1 MAARFLRMAGAIG
14 LTIVASACGPS
25 SAQKAAD
32 PATVSGHVAETDLVT
47 VTLTPEAEQRLGIVV
62 TPMERRTVAQTRTLG
77 GEVIAP
83 AGGASAATRYA
94 ATASLEPSQLAS
106 AQIEADSAVE
116 RARVA
121 FEAARTRFER
131 ISALFEAQAESARV
145 RDDARAELQ
154 TAEATLQA
162 ARAQRALL
170 GQSIGS
176 TRAAP
181 RIWVRASVYGGD
193 LARLNRRGV
202 ARVTALGTSGTSRA
216 GQPVQT
222 PATASAISGASFVF
236 YEVDNRDGAFR
247 MGDRVN
253 VAIPTNDQQEALTA
267 PYSAILYDINGGEWV
282 YERTGDH
289 VFTRRRV
296 EVRTIVGDVAV
307 LARGPAEGAQI
318 VSVGAPELFGTEFG
332 VSH

>member
-1 MAARFLRMAGAIG
+1 MAGRVFRLAGVIG

-25 SAQKAAD
+25 SAQKGGD

-47 VTLTPEAEQRLGIVV
+47 VTLTPEAEERLGIVV

-121 FEAARTRFER
+121 VEAARTRFER

-145 RDDARAELQ
+145 RDDARADLQ
-154 TAEATLQA
+154 TAEATLQG

-193 LARLNRRGV
+193 LARLNRQGV
-202 ARVTALGTSGTSRA
+202 ARDVPRNQWDIA
-216 GQPVQT
+216 GW
-222 PATASAISGASFVF
+222 PARPDASNG
-236 YEVDNRDGAFR
+236 ERHFR
-247 MGDRVN
+247 RILRV
-253 VAIPTNDQQEALTA
+253 L
-267 PYSAILYDINGGEWV
+267 
-282 YERTGDH
+282 
-289 VFTRRRV
+289 
-296 EVRTIVGDVAV
+296 
-307 LARGPAEGAQI
+307 
-318 VSVGAPELFGTEFG
+318 
-332 VSH
+332 